1 MLLPDGKT
9 AGDLSGRVAVL
20 PGGVMEFDA
29 GGLSGEARPL
39 IHAFNF
45 DIDMHLRKNESKGVL
60 SSAHAGSGR
69 DDSQIQIVNERA
81 EEHLNDPVSP
91 QLKSATDG
99 SSQEG
104 QAEIIKFFHANQNC
118 IDQQL
123 KPLSPF
129 SSVRWK
135 QLDLGKL
142 DLVDKVTTKE
152 CDQPQKDAGAGP
164 NEEIAS
170 GPDATQRI
178 LTDRIQDQKKK
189 IEDLVE

>member
-1 MLLPDGKT
+1 
-9 AGDLSGRVAVL
+9 
-20 PGGVMEFDA
+20 MEFDA

-69 DDSQIQIVNERA
+69 DDSQIQIVNERT

-99 SSQEG
+99 SS
-104 QAEIIKFFHANQNC
+104 AEMIKFFHANQNC

-142 DLVDKVTTKE
+142 TTKE

-164 NEEIAS
+164 NEQTAS
-170 GPDATQRI
+170 GRDVTQRI